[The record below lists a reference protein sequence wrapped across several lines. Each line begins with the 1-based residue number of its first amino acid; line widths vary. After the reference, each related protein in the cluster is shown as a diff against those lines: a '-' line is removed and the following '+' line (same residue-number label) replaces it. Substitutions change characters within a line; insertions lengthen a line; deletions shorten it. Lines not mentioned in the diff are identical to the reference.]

1 MADPTRHE
9 WDMTSPPDDVDT
21 VHDLLA
27 RVWDDSPAVSAGDR
41 MRFETAL
48 IELASNVMR
57 HADAGQGVSCTLT
70 IDVTEDGIEARLRDN
85 GRPGD
90 IELSRIEMPD
100 EEAESGRGL
109 ALIHS
114 LVDEVEY
121 RRAADENHWRIRK
134 ALGD

>member
-1 MADPTRHE
+1 MAEPNRHE

-21 VHDLLA
+21 VHELLA
-27 RVWDDSPAVSAGDR
+27 LVWDGSPTISAGDR

-70 IDVTEDGIEARLRDN
+70 VDVTADGIEARLRDN

-90 IELSRIEMPD
+90 IELTQIEMPD
-100 EEAESGRGL
+100 EDAESGRGL

-134 ALGD
+134 TLGD